1 VKKKSNSIEQARNYA
16 FLLLKFRLR
25 SENELYQRLVKKGFS
40 VEVAKE
46 VVSFLRE
53 KRFIDDKLFTKA
65 WVDSRIK
72 KPFGVRRIKQELL
85 RKGIAQEVI
94 DKQLAQI
101 KENYFEIDVVRQISE
116 ERFKKLSGVVPEAA
130 KRRVYGYLL
139 RRGFSPEVILE
150 VL

>member
-1 VKKKSNSIEQARNYA
+1 M
-16 FLLLKFRLR
+16 LLKFRLR
-25 SENELYQRLVKKGFS
+25 SENELYQRLVKKGFFS
-40 VEVAKE
+40 EVARE
-46 VVSFLRE
+46 VVSFLKE

-72 KPFGVRRIKQELL
+72 KPYGVRRIKQELL

-94 DKQLAQI
+94 DKQLVQL
-101 KENYFEIDVVRQISE
+101 KDSYSEVDVVRQISE
-116 ERFKKLSGVVPEAA
+116 ERMAKLKGLDKDVA

-139 RRGFSPEVILE
+139 RRGFSPDVILE

>member
-1 VKKKSNSIEQARNYA
+1 MKKKSNSIEQARNYA

-40 VEVAKE
+40 IEVAKE
-46 VVSFLRE
+46 VVNFLRE
-53 KRFIDDKLFTKA
+53 KRFIDDKLFAKA

-85 RKGIAQEVI
+85 RKGMAQEVI

-101 KENYFEIDVVRQISE
+101 KENYSEIDVVRQISE
-116 ERFKKLSGVVPEAA
+116 ERFKKLSGVTPEAA

>member
-1 VKKKSNSIEQARNYA
+1 MKKKSNSIEQARNYA

>member
-1 VKKKSNSIEQARNYA
+1 MKKKSNNLEQAKSYA

-25 SENELYQRLVKKGFS
+25 SENELYQRLVKKGFFS
-40 VEVAKE
+40 EVARE
-46 VVSFLRE
+46 VVSFLKE

-72 KPFGVRRIKQELL
+72 KPYGVRRIKQELL

-94 DKQLAQI
+94 DKQLVQL
-101 KENYFEIDVVRQISE
+101 KDSYSEVDVVRQISE
-116 ERFKKLSGVVPEAA
+116 ERMAKLKGLDKDVA

-139 RRGFSPEVILE
+139 RRGFSPDVILE